1 MGTTHVML
9 GGAFISV
16 GNANGVKITD
26 FKLDGYQNV
35 STYKTAKAFANSS
48 LSIVNAKGETVES
61 FNFVAPYDATTGWG
75 EGYWQH
81 NGKKCVDKV
90 NDPETEELAYV
101 IPYGTG
107 LWCFIGKGSSG
118 SPITC
123 TCAGQVLTEVEPIVL
138 NKSTMGTTHIAICNP
153 YPCAIDLATISLDGY
168 QNVSTYKTAKAFA
181 NSSLG
186 IVNAKGETVD
196 SFNFVAPYDASTGWG
211 EGYWQHNGKKIVA
224 KGTLQNPDTEEE
236 YDLPGG
242 QGLWCFIGK
251 GSSGSPIVIK
261 FPALELK

>member
-1 MGTTHVML
+1 ML
-9 GGAFISV
+9 GAAFISV
-16 GNANGVKITD
+16 GNPNGVKITD

-35 STYKTAKAFANSS
+35 KTYKDNGGFANSY
-48 LSIVNAKGETVES
+48 LSIVNAKGEATETFT
-61 FNFVAPYDATTGWG
+61 FNVPYDASTGWG
-75 EGYWQH
+75 EAYWKH
-81 NGKKCVDKV
+81 NGKKCVDVV

-123 TCAGQVLTEVEPIVL
+123 TCAGQVLTEVAPIVL

-153 YPCAIDLATISLDGY
+153 YPCAIDLSTIVLDGY
-168 QNVSTYKTAKAFA
+168 QNVKTYKDNGGFA
-181 NSSLG
+181 NSYLS
-186 IVNAKGETVD
+186 IVNAKGEATETFT
-196 SFNFVAPYDASTGWG
+196 FNVPYDASTGWG
-211 EGYWQHNGKKIVA
+211 EGYWKHNGKTIVK
-224 KGTLQNPDTEEE
+224 KGTLKDPTTEEE

-242 QGLWCFIGK
+242 QGLWCFVGK

-261 FPALELK
+261 FPALVLK